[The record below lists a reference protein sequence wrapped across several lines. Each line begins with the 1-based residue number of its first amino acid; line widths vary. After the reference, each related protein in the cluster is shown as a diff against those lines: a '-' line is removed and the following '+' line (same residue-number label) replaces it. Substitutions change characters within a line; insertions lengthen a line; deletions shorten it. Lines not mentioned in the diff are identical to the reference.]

1 MPSAVP
7 HNSCLLAHSTASL
20 LFSAL
25 AQETKYPHCEGPK
38 LNTVFRLHSRQ
49 GFSIEGSHFLSPASH
64 AISDAGQDAIGH
76 MGTLLADVQQDVDQ
90 QSQGWLF
97 VFFPNKFLLLFPKA
111 IMLGILLL
119 V

>member
-1 MPSAVP
+1 
-7 HNSCLLAHSTASL
+7 
-20 LFSAL
+20 
-25 AQETKYPHCEGPK
+25 
-38 LNTVFRLHSRQ
+38 LHSRQ

-97 VFFPNKFLLLFPKA
+97 FFPTIFCCSSPRL
-111 IMLGILLL
+111 
-119 V
+119 